1 MYERFTDRAR
11 KVMQLADQEAR
22 RFNHEY
28 IGTEH
33 ILLGLVREGGGVAA
47 NVLKN
52 LNKNLNLDHGTI
64 RSEVAKRLQPGADP
78 VTMET
83 LPQTPCV
90 KKAIEYALEEAL
102 LLNEKSVDTAHLLLG
117 LLREAEGMA
126 AQVLISLGGKL
137 EDGSSGRSFASI
149 SKAKRLRSP
158 RRRPQMD
165 VVRQLRKEWGLRNH
179 PVVRLCLR
187 ARETCIRMLS
197 SPAPKQRQ
205 WAYQNLQQIAIQ
217 LERLYNEPQT
227 TATLDARSQATRRPF
242 EWHDLETIARLP
254 LAKQVESRLRERQAV
269 LLVGDKGSGRRTV
282 AGVVAKGLRSQGDQL
297 VLPNHLRLRQTG
309 SLIVSRFRSWRR
321 IWPCRA

>member
-1 MYERFTDRAR
+1 
-11 KVMQLADQEAR
+11 
-22 RFNHEY
+22 
-28 IGTEH
+28 
-33 ILLGLVREGGGVAA
+33 
-47 NVLKN
+47 
-52 LNKNLNLDHGTI
+52 
-64 RSEVAKRLQPGADP
+64 
-78 VTMET
+78 
-83 LPQTPCV
+83 
-90 KKAIEYALEEAL
+90 
-102 LLNEKSVDTAHLLLG
+102 
-117 LLREAEGMA
+117 MA
-126 AQVLISLGGKL
+126 AQVLISLGVKL
-137 EDGSSGRSFASI
+137 EDVRAEVFRLHIEGEKVEI
-149 SKAKRLRSP
+149 SP
-158 RRRPQMD
+158 RRPQMD

-282 AGVVAKGLRSQGDQL
+282 AGVVAKGLRSHGDQL
-297 VLPNHLRLRQTG
+297 VLPNHLCLRQTG
-309 SLIVSRFRSWRR
+309 SLIVSRFRCWRR
-321 IWPCRA
+321 IWPAPSMRLLRYQRCMST